1 MNHSYS
7 GQIIRASAP
16 CRVDMGGTLD
26 ISTFY
31 FPLQYLNPC
40 TFNAALGMRTQVSLH
55 SYKKGWVKVSSKGFE
70 SVEFTIDN
78 APFNHPLGLMFA
90 IAAYFRL
97 AGVHIQID
105 SSSPP
110 RSALGG
116 SSSAAAALV
125 TACYAA
131 SGKQNESAPVSR
143 EQIVLLAHGLEQS
156 VATVPCGMQDHL
168 AAVYGGINVWFWN
181 GCGKNKIFRQQPV
194 FFKPANTA
202 FQDNILI
209 AYCGA
214 THESKDINSRWVK
227 QFVSG
232 NCRNQW
238 KEIVFCTQSF
248 VDALLK
254 ENYKEASRWMNRER
268 NIRCDLTPDVLD
280 DMGKKLVDEAVEAG
294 CGARFTGAG
303 GGGCLWALGTAE
315 NISRLKGK
323 WKTILSERNT
333 ACLLNEGID
342 EDGLWCSHLSFDQ

>member
-1 MNHSYS
+1 MNHFYRNE
-7 GQIIRASAP
+7 IIRASAP

-31 FPLQYLNPC
+31 FPLRYLNPC

-55 SYKKGWVKVSSKGFE
+55 SYKKGWVKVSSTGFE
-70 SVEFTIDN
+70 SAEFSIDN
-78 APFNHPLGLMFA
+78 APFDHPLGLMFA

-97 AGVHIQID
+97 SGVDIRID

-125 TACYAA
+125 AACYAA
-131 SGKQNESAPVSR
+131 FRNKNESAPVSKG
-143 EQIVLLAHGLEQS
+143 QIVLLAHALEQS
-156 VATVPCGMQDHL
+156 VAAVPCGMQDHL
-168 AAVYGGINVWFWN
+168 AAVYGGINVWYWN
-181 GCGKNKIFRQQPV
+181 SCEKNKIFRQEPI

-202 FQDNILI
+202 FQDHILI

-214 THESKDINSRWVK
+214 AHESKDINGRWVK

-248 VDALLK
+248 IDALLK

-268 NIRCDLTPDVLD
+268 DIRCELTPDVLN

-294 CGARFTGAG
+294 CGARFAGSG
-303 GGGCLWALGTAE
+303 GGGCLWALGTEE
-315 NISRLKGK
+315 NISQLKEK
-323 WKTILSERNT
+323 WEIILSEKNT
-333 ACLLNEGID
+333 ACLLKEGID
-342 EDGLWCSHLSFDQ
+342 ENGLWCSHLSFDQ